1 MKHSEQLN
9 ELFTA
14 LNKAQAEIGTAS
26 KSSSGHNIKY
36 ADLAEILRVIETPF
50 KNNGLSHMQMPSI
63 SNGQASLVTLIG
75 HTSGQWISEEALMAH
90 CKLSRG
96 NDAQM
101 MGATIAYQRRY
112 SLKSFL
118 GIAEMDEES
127 AMADTQNKAVRAIE
141 EASPVA
147 TDAKVVQLT
156 ALLAENKVNLTAFL
170 AKKKMI
176 TLGEIKADLADQ
188 MIAHYSKEADK

>member
-63 SNGQASLVTLIG
+63 SDGKASLVTLIG

-101 MGATIAYQRRY
+101 MGGTIAYQRRY

-127 AMADTQNKAVRAIE
+127 AMADTQNKAVKAIE
-141 EASPVA
+141 DASPVA
-147 TDAKVVQLT
+147 TTEKVKELYNLLEKAKVNV
-156 ALLAENKVNLTAFL
+156 TAFL
-170 AKKKMI
+170 AKKKM
-176 TLGEIKADLADQ
+176 TALSEIKFDLADQ
-188 MIAHYSKEADK
+188 MIEHYSKEADK